1 MEARTPATVFFRSPE
16 LANVDQPESE
26 LMMST
31 SSAAHTTR
39 PVRVALVS
47 LLLLSSSNLLAAN
60 QPQEVEAVEAAFL
73 EFSDAFREAN
83 AALLASRLTESYV
96 HVNGRS
102 GSVLDR
108 TRWLEYIRSRRQE
121 IERGDLVVEE
131 HEVEDLEVQ
140 IYGSSAVVTGIVFSR
155 GSRSGE
161 PFRSR
166 VRFTNLWVEQE
177 GRWRRAAFHDSPLRL
192 DSDQVAAE

>member
-1 MEARTPATVFFRSPE
+1 MISTGAATY
-16 LANVDQPESE
+16 
-26 LMMST
+26 
-31 SSAAHTTR
+31 TTR
-39 PVRVALVS
+39 SAKVALLS
-47 LLLLSSSNLLAAN
+47 LLLLSSTNLFAAN
-60 QPQEVEAVEAAFL
+60 QLHEVEAAFL

-83 AALLASRLTESYV
+83 ATLLASRLTESYV

-108 TRWLEYIRSRRQE
+108 TGWLEYIRSRRQE
-121 IERGDLVVEE
+121 IERGDLVMEE
-131 HEVEDLEVQ
+131 YEVEDLEVR
-140 IYGSSAVVTGIVFSR
+140 IYGSSAVVTGIVSSR
-155 GSRSGE
+155 GSRGGE